1 MRRKLHRLLRTV
13 LPTLLSAMLLIGGTP
28 YAGASSPLNTTIRV
42 ALRHAGN
49 GTDVSSASLVNY
61 VGHGFYFGYFD
72 SSRNFVKN
80 SVETAVGA
88 TSLDITVSGSTIT
101 VTNRQTS
108 QMLYQID
115 TNTNYPLAIMPIP
128 GPGEKCVTWLGSVK
142 YYGAFEFSALSNGYM
157 QVVNVLNIDD
167 YLKGV
172 VPEEMMPY
180 WPLEALKAQAMC
192 ARNYVMTHLN
202 SHGSFDVCNTTCC
215 QVYGGLTKAS
225 AATDAAVDQTSG
237 LFIRFN
243 GELCQTYYH
252 SSNGGATESSC
263 NIWVT
268 QLPYLTGRIDEYD
281 TTIYTGFDNWSY
293 TYTADEITD
302 ILNTKGYSI
311 GTITSVVPTYTA
323 TGNMYSMTFSD
334 GNVSL
339 TFSKSA
345 ARSILDSSRYGKY
358 TYSQRFRI
366 SSALSSPTGLYIN
379 SGANS
384 LDNINSVYAV
394 GGAGDIS
401 KVKTGGGNISV
412 LTGSGLK
419 TVNASGSGVVQ
430 TGSSFVVT
438 GSGWGHNVG
447 MSQYGAK
454 AMAQAGKTFDEI
466 IKYYFSGVSIG

>member
-1 MRRKLHRLLRTV
+1 MRRKLHRLFRAA
-13 LPTLLSAMLLIGGTP
+13 LPTLLSVMLLVGGTP
-28 YAGASSPLNTTIRV
+28 YAGATSPGINTIRV
-42 ALRHAGN
+42 ALRHASN
-49 GTDVSSASLVNY
+49 GTDVSSASLVNQ

-72 SSRNFVKN
+72 SSRNFIKS
-80 SVETAVGA
+80 SVATAIGA
-88 TSLDITVSGSTIT
+88 SSLDIAVSGSTIT

-128 GPGEKCVTWLGSVK
+128 GPGEKCVTWFGSVK
-142 YYGAFEFSALSNGYM
+142 YYGAFEFCALSNGYM
-157 QVVNVLNIDD
+157 QVVNVLDIDD

-202 SHGSFDVCNTTCC
+202 NHGSFDVCNTTCC

-225 AATDAAVDQTSG
+225 AVTDTAVEQTNG
-237 LFIRFN
+237 LFVRYN
-243 GELCQTYYH
+243 GDICQTYYH
-252 SSNGGATESSC
+252 SSNGGATESSG
-263 NIWVT
+263 NVWVT
-268 QLPYLTGRIDEYD
+268 QLPYLTGRVDEYD
-281 TTIYTGFDNWSY
+281 TTVYTGFDNWSY
-293 TYTADEITD
+293 TYSAGEITD

-311 GTITSVVPTYTA
+311 GTVTSIVPTYTA

-334 GNVSL
+334 GSVSV

-345 ARSILDSSRYGKY
+345 AGSILDSSRYGKY
-358 TYSQRFRI
+358 AHSQRFRI
-366 SSALSSPTGLYIN
+366 SSGSSSATGLYIN
-379 SGANS
+379 NGVNS
-384 LDNINSVYAV
+384 LDNITSVYAV

-401 KVKTGGGNISV
+401 KVTSGGGNISV